1 VDLAVIVERAVAGQ
15 LGAARDKGVGL
26 DTALDAGAGAYVGD
40 AERLEQIVAVL
51 LANAVKFTPSGGRV
65 VIHLDGDP
73 ARVRIRVS
81 DSGRGI
87 SGEVLPHVFELF
99 RRVGDAP
106 ADAGLGLGL
115 AIVRGL
121 VALHGGTVEAA
132 SEGEGR
138 GATFTVILPR
148 EI

>member
-1 VDLAVIVERAVAGQ
+1 M
-15 LGAARDKGVGL
+15 
-26 DTALDAGAGAYVGD
+26 
-40 AERLEQIVAVL
+40 L
-51 LANAVKFTPSGGRV
+51 LANALKFTPAGGRV
-65 VIHLDGDP
+65 VVHLDGD
-73 ARVRIRVS
+73 ATRARIRVS

-99 RRVGDAP
+99 RRGGDDP
-106 ADAGLGLGL
+106 ADEGLGLGL

-132 SEGEGR
+132 SEGEDR

-148 EI
+148 AT